1 MPTKPI
7 IRKSSMRFMLDRN
20 KMAILKRRAGGFTLQ
35 RLLVVL
41 AVSLALSLI
50 VFLLWKMLRNP
61 LETGLH
67 VIRLEQIDSAA
78 KADVELNQQ
87 ILRAR
92 LALESG
98 ARELE
103 LARDR
108 FDVAQSSLSSGKAGL
123 SDLSRDINQSL
134 QVYRTQA
141 GDKLTLLNDYSARL
155 ARLAQYFSVMRV
167 AGISVLN
174 APAVNSSESLRKR
187 IMMLLQ
193 EATAYSLQSSPE
205 NAFVIDQLAA
215 EVSEAAEQLDNDA
228 ARGALG
234 HLLETVSLLRS
245 SRDDL
250 QKLIGQ
256 FDAIETGAA
265 LQSLQLAYEDHFQG
279 LQDTARRYRQT
290 LAVYAVALLLAF
302 GLIAVRLRSS
312 FSALDSANNELQDTN
327 SNLEQIVNKRTQ
339 ALSKALDDLKMQ
351 QGQLIQS
358 EKMASLGQ
366 MVAGVAHEIN
376 TPLGYASS
384 NVEII
389 RESLQGMGQ
398 EVDAESLEEFDVLLA
413 DVEYGLNQISELVMS
428 LKDFSRVDRSQSQL
442 FDLNA
447 GIDTALKICNNQ
459 LKDGVSVERNFAEL
473 PEISCAPSQL
483 NQVFLNL
490 INNAAQAMDGHGLIQ
505 IATRQVDGDVE
516 VAIRDNGSGMD
527 EDTRAHIFEPFFT
540 TKAVGKGTGLGL
552 SIVFRIIEDHGGTIQ
567 VESELGKGTEFVVRL
582 PIKKAGKAADVSPAN
597 DVVLLGE

>member
-1 MPTKPI
+1 MTGSTQNI
-7 IRKSSMRFMLDRN
+7 YHRKLSAPKGFSMQRMLVLL
-20 KMAILKRRAGGFTLQ
+20 AI
-35 RLLVVL
+35 
-41 AVSLALSLI
+41 SLALGLI

-78 KADVELNQQ
+78 KADIELNQQ

-103 LARDR
+103 LARER
-108 FDVAQSSLSSGKAGL
+108 FDVTQNSLRSGQAGL
-123 SDLSRDINQSL
+123 GGLNADIDEALAHYGEQASEKLS
-134 QVYRTQA
+134 
-141 GDKLTLLNDYSARL
+141 LLNEYSARL

-174 APAVNSSESLRKR
+174 VPEVNSSERLRKN
-187 IMMLLQ
+187 IMAMLQ
-193 EATAYSLQSSPE
+193 GATAYSIQSAPD
-205 NAFVIDQLAA
+205 NAYLLDELYA
-215 EVSEAAEQLDNDA
+215 EVSAATEQLASDA

-234 HLLETVSLLRS
+234 HLLETVTLLRQ

-250 QKLIGQ
+250 QKLISQ
-256 FDAIETGAA
+256 FDQIATGP
-265 LQSLQLAYEDHFQG
+265 SLQTLQYTYENHFQG
-279 LQDTARRYRQT
+279 LQNTASRYRQT

-327 SNLEQIVNKRTQ
+327 SNLEQIVDKRTQ
-339 ALSKALDDLKMQ
+339 ALSRALDDLKMQ

-389 RESLQGMGQ
+389 RESMQGMGQ

-447 GIDTALKICNNQ
+447 GIDTALKICNSQ
-459 LKDGVSVERNFAEL
+459 LKDGINVDRNFADL

-490 INNAAQAMDGHGLIQ
+490 INNAAQAMDGRGLIQ
-505 IATRQVDGDVE
+505 ITTRQVGENVE

-527 EDTRAHIFEPFFT
+527 QDTQAHIFEPFFT

-552 SIVFRIIEDHGGTIQ
+552 SIVFRIIEDHGGTIT
-567 VESELGKGTEFVVRL
+567 VESELGMGTEFVVRL
-582 PIKKAGKAADVSPAN
+582 PIKNLAKVADVTPAD

>member
-1 MPTKPI
+1 VPTKPI
-7 IRKSSMRFMLDRN
+7 IRKSSMRFMFDRN

-215 EVSEAAEQLDNDA
+215 EVGEAAEQLDNDA

-490 INNAAQAMDGHGLIQ
+490 INNAAQAMDGQGLIQ

>member
-1 MPTKPI
+1 MPTKTI
-7 IRKSSMRFMLDRN
+7 IRKLSVRFMLHRN
-20 KMAILKRRAGGFTLQ
+20 KTAGLNKRTAGFTLQ

-41 AVSLALSLI
+41 AVSLALALI

-61 LETGLH
+61 LEAGLH

-92 LALESG
+92 LVLDSG

-123 SDLSRDINQSL
+123 SDLSRDIDQSL
-134 QVYRTQA
+134 QIYRTQA

-174 APAVNSSESLRKR
+174 VPAVNSSASLRKR

-205 NAFVIDQLAA
+205 NAFVMNQLTT
-215 EVSEAAEQLDNDA
+215 EVGEAADQLDNDV
-228 ARGALG
+228 ARGALA

-265 LQSLQLAYEDHFQG
+265 LQNLQFAYENHFQG

-312 FSALDSANNELQDTN
+312 FSALDNANNELQDTN
-327 SNLEQIVNKRTQ
+327 SNLALIVNKRTQ

-389 RESLQGMGQ
+389 RESLQGMGH
-398 EVDAESLEEFDVLLA
+398 EVDAESREEFDVLLA
-413 DVEYGLNQISELVMS
+413 DVEHGLNQISELVAS

-442 FDLNA
+442 FDLNT
-447 GIDTALKICNNQ
+447 GIDTALKVCNSQ
-459 LKDGVSVERNFAEL
+459 LKDGVSIERHFAEL
-473 PEISCAPSQL
+473 PEINCAPSQL

-490 INNAAQAMDGHGLIQ
+490 INNAAQAMDGKGLIQ
-505 IATRQVDGDVE
+505 ITTRQVGGDVE
-516 VAIRDNGSGMD
+516 VAIRDNGCGMN
-527 EDTRAHIFEPFFT
+527 EGTRAHIFEPFFT

-552 SIVFRIIEDHGGTIQ
+552 SIVFRIIDDHGGTIQ